1 MSGFE
6 IAGIVLAGVPL
17 LLEAFKGWEEIGKRW
32 KLWAHIKKEFDS
44 YRADIEFYDVAL
56 TDNLR
61 ELLFPILQDE
71 AKVNELTAN
80 RELLFLILQDEDKV
94 TELMA
99 DRELLFSILQ
109 DEAKVNELMANP
121 EDKDQSFSALEN
133 SLKDRLRGRYKIY
146 RSTVKSLCNTL
157 EDFRE
162 ELNMDIKSPANK
174 DSMSRWEAAQN
185 LLRRI
190 TSKEEREYQWCRW
203 KFANGE
209 ARRRSLMGLI
219 ETYFTRLNQL
229 LESSEKEAAMM
240 QEYALAQVTRAIDNA
255 SLNFWRR
262 ATTLFDA
269 LAGSWNCPCVDQHCA
284 KLILEHRGANNSDL
298 AIMFT
303 KEREVGLDVVETRIT
318 SQNRDKR
325 RATKRPEPDILV
337 RPTKPRH
344 REKIPI
350 RSAFKTTRSTST
362 SVQVVAPYPEIRI
375 EYDSATFQVDN
386 PTPISCLCSSLG
398 HSTEAGNEAFCGY
411 LCDDGGR
418 YFYIYTTSQS
428 ISDSLTAVPF
438 SCILQDSTMPNM
450 RQRYSLAFTIASSVL
465 QLLESPWLPNF
476 HSRSEILFFLRSKPA
491 SPTCPHISRGFGSR
505 EQDRICVSDSLVL
518 LGIVL
523 LELFFGEPISSKDFR
538 KKFPPGDK
546 RQELLFDQA
555 VGIQWLDELKDNAA
569 PLEYKDAV
577 KWCLMEHKPLSEE
590 PEAWRREMAIRV
602 VQNLEKCEDWLN
614 RG

>member
-174 DSMSRWEAAQN
+174 DSMSRWCKWSPRI
-185 LLRRI
+185 LRYGSNTILRHFKSI
-190 TSKEEREYQWCRW
+190 IQHQYRVY
-203 KFANGE
+203 AP
-209 ARRRSLMGLI
+209 
-219 ETYFTRLNQL
+219 RLGTLQRQATKP
-229 LESSEKEAAMM
+229 SAGISAMM
-240 QEYALAQVTRAIDNA
+240 A
-255 SLNFWRR
+255 
-262 ATTLFDA
+262 
-269 LAGSWNCPCVDQHCA
+269 VD
-284 KLILEHRGANNSDL
+284 
-298 AIMFT
+298 T
-303 KEREVGLDVVETRIT
+303 
-318 SQNRDKR
+318 
-325 RATKRPEPDILV
+325 
-337 RPTKPRH
+337 
-344 REKIPI
+344 
-350 RSAFKTTRSTST
+350 
-362 SVQVVAPYPEIRI
+362 
-375 EYDSATFQVDN
+375 
-386 PTPISCLCSSLG
+386 
-398 HSTEAGNEAFCGY
+398 
-411 LCDDGGR
+411 
-418 YFYIYTTSQS
+418 FYIYTTSQS

>member
-99 DRELLFSILQ
+99 DRELLFLILQ

-146 RSTVKSLCNTL
+146 RSTVKSLCNAL

-240 QEYALAQVTRAIDNA
+240 QE
-255 SLNFWRR
+255 
-262 ATTLFDA
+262 
-269 LAGSWNCPCVDQHCA
+269 
-284 KLILEHRGANNSDL
+284 
-298 AIMFT
+298 
-303 KEREVGLDVVETRIT
+303 
-318 SQNRDKR
+318 
-325 RATKRPEPDILV
+325 
-337 RPTKPRH
+337 
-344 REKIPI
+344 
-350 RSAFKTTRSTST
+350 STST

-569 PLEYKDAV
+569 PLEYKDTV